1 MATLKR
7 IRNIMKYGFG
17 PEASARKK
25 ADKEKRRKARF
36 WENEQW
42 QQSAG
47 FAKRKYASYDE
58 YVTHQAAKL
67 DKVLPRLL
75 ETETEDFI
83 EFKRRFQDC
92 VPLSEA
98 RSVLCLGARLGT
110 EVKALHELGYFAI
123 GIDLNPGENN
133 CFVLPGDFH
142 QIVFPDESIDAIYCN
157 ALDHSFDLA
166 KLIYEVHRL
175 LRPQG
180 LFITDLVQGFEDGWV
195 PGEYEATH
203 WRDANT
209 MIQEIR
215 RLGNFQLDNVRD
227 LGFHRRDRW
236 TQAVFR
242 KIAADQVNSESV

>member
-7 IRNIMKYGFG
+7 IRNIIKYGLG
-17 PEASARKK
+17 PEAKAKK
-25 ADKEKRRKARF
+25 NADKEKQRKIRF
-36 WENEQW
+36 WENKQW
-42 QQSAG
+42 QQNTG
-47 FAKRKYASYDE
+47 FAKRQYASYDE
-58 YVTHQAAKL
+58 YVTHQTAKL

-75 ETETEDFI
+75 ETETEDFA

-98 RSVLCLGARLGT
+98 RSILCLGARIGT
-110 EVKALHELGYFAI
+110 EVKALHALGYFAV
-123 GIDLNPGENN
+123 GIDLNPGKDNYY
-133 CFVLPGDFH
+133 VLPGDFH
-142 QIVFPDESIDAIYCN
+142 QIVFPDASIDAIYCN
-157 ALDHSFDLA
+157 TLDHTFDLA

-180 LFITDLVQGFEDGWV
+180 LFITDLVQGFEEGWI

-209 MIQEIR
+209 IIQEIR
-215 RLGNFQLDNVRD
+215 RLGNFQLDHVRD

-242 KIAADQVNSESV
+242 KTAADQTDDAFV